1 MGKPSVNVYNEF
13 CRKYE
18 DMNKRA
24 GKEQYLV
31 PYLISG
37 HPGSDLKEAIRL
49 AEYLRDHRINPEQVQ
64 EFYPTPGTLSTC
76 MFYTGLDPRTMQKVF
91 VARSIPEKK
100 MQRALLQ
107 YKKPENYELVKKA
120 LISAGRQDLIGF
132 GPKCLI
138 KPRKVVK
145 K

>member
-1 MGKPSVNVYNEF
+1 M
-13 CRKYE
+13 
-18 DMNKRA
+18 
-24 GKEQYLV
+24 

-37 HPGSDLKEAIRL
+37 HPGSDLKEAIKL

-76 MFYTGLDPRTMQKVF
+76 MYYTEMDPRTMQKVY
-91 VARSIPEKK
+91 VAKTIREKK

-107 YKKPENYELVKKA
+107 YKKPQNYEIVKQA
-120 LISAGRQDLIGF
+120 LIQAGRTDLIGF

-138 KPRKVVK
+138 WPRKK
-145 K
+145 GENR